1 MEINNKK
8 SVFTELKHFC
18 PYSLT
23 KPDFMEVTE
32 WVNGE
37 GITVTINDNLG
48 NRHFDLTHGQIDA
61 LKKCIKTLHKN

>member
-8 SVFTELKHFC
+8 SVFTKLKPFC
-18 PYSLT
+18 IYSLT

-37 GITVTINDNLG
+37 GVTVAINDSLG
-48 NRHFDLTHGQIDA
+48 NRHFDLTYGQIDA
-61 LKKCIKTLHKN
+61 LKKCIKTLHKS

>member
-8 SVFTELKHFC
+8 SVFTELKNFC

-37 GITVTINDNLG
+37 GVTVAINDILG
-48 NRHFDLTHGQIDA
+48 NRHCDFTYGELDA
-61 LKKCIKTLHKN
+61 LKKCIKTLHKS